1 MKKLIFVL
9 SFFYSIITHAQIL
22 NREVL
27 RGHIQADSIAV
38 ENVTIFNKTSNKGA
52 ISDVLGFFS
61 IYAKP
66 SDTLVFSNVAF
77 SSRAL
82 VLNEFDFK
90 IKVVSVQLKTKINEL
105 DEIIITPYSLT
116 GDLIKDDKNLKITN
130 VDQDMNVRQIVMSEV
145 NPDFYTTSQNIA
157 MPNDGTIKY
166 GFDFVKVG
174 KLLKNSVF
182 GNKSEKNTKFNSAK
196 YYQDKIV
203 PEIIKEKFSYSFFH
217 ETLNLKNDEIGLFLS
232 FCENDPEI
240 QSLLTSEEE
249 IYLIDFLIKKNQ
261 EFKNLNK

>member
-1 MKKLIFVL
+1 MKNYILVLYLLCFIF
-9 SFFYSIITHAQIL
+9 SFGQIT

-27 RGHIQADSIAV
+27 RGHILADSVAV
-38 ENVTIFNKTSNKGA
+38 ENVTIFNKSSNKGA
-52 ISDVLGFFS
+52 VSDELGFFS

-66 SDTLVFSNVAF
+66 SDTLVFSNIVY

-82 VLNEFDFK
+82 VLSEFDFK
-90 IKVVSVQLKTKINEL
+90 IKVVSVELKTKVNEL
-105 DEIIITPYSLT
+105 DEIIVTPYSLT
-116 GDLIKDDKNLKITN
+116 GDLIKDDKNLKVTN

-217 ETLNLKNDEIGLFLS
+217 ETLNLENEEIGLFLS

-249 IYLIDFLIKKNQ
+249 IYLIDFLIKKNE